1 MVINA
6 LVSVGSCLVVAFQCS
21 PIHAVFT
28 PTPYDYRP
36 KCLDAQSLAVAVPS
50 MNVILDLTVAIL
62 PVRMVLNMSLPTK
75 SKAFIL
81 GMLGLGGLYVVHFSF
96 ELWLG

>member
-1 MVINA
+1 M
-6 LVSVGSCLVVAFQCS
+6 VAFQCS
-21 PIHAVFT
+21 PINAVFT
-28 PTPYDYRP
+28 PTPSMYRP
-36 KCLDAQSLAVAVPS
+36 KCLDPQNLALAVPS

-81 GMLGLGGLYVVHFSF
+81 GMLGLGGWCVVLF
-96 ELWLG
+96 LI